1 MIYIYLSIVVSLNT
15 SILRNWVPSLQL
27 VNRWIN
33 EFFVQNL
40 RVLSVG
46 KGGRLGWI
54 TVGLCQ
60 EHSADSQTHCGADG
74 GYNLGSWKSK
84 GHLGPPYL
92 DEQIYKNRQLHVGS
106 LYHTWILWVAATNQE
121 ISEITWLRAGRLFGP
136 REKPPWRSRKLGFYI
151 KPFIPR
157 RVGRS
162 LCFQTPWVW
171 MYDWTPKTIP
181 SKHRSFWRGMTGR
194 LGKERSRF
202 FELVS
207 REEWSSPFWF
217 LGNVEWPNSTAR
229 ASSQGLLADT
239 KLIKS
244 SRFLS
249 GKLVAECDWK
259 NGKDSHSLK
268 FWYIWNECP
277 PIIVPIMMASLPF
290 ALPKMNGWNWWF
302 SAQNSYNFRGSRAVM
317 TWTSTLMASIGLV
330 STYTPEN

>member
-1 MIYIYLSIVVSLNT
+1 MIYIYLSIVVYLIT
-15 SILRNWVPSLQL
+15 FILRNWVPSLQL

-217 LGNVEWPNSTAR
+217 LGTKST
-229 ASSQGLLADT
+229 
-239 KLIKS
+239 
-244 SRFLS
+244 
-249 GKLVAECDWK
+249 
-259 NGKDSHSLK
+259 
-268 FWYIWNECP
+268 P
-277 PIIVPIMMASLPF
+277 
-290 ALPKMNGWNWWF
+290 
-302 SAQNSYNFRGSRAVM
+302 
-317 TWTSTLMASIGLV
+317 
-330 STYTPEN
+330 